1 MRQVVHFGPDLQ
13 QRKCKQSDNKGKTK
27 NMKNDY
33 CCLKNGLTVVYSKT
47 IECLT
52 KAIKKN

>member
-1 MRQVVHFGPDLQ
+1 
-13 QRKCKQSDNKGKTK
+13 
-27 NMKNDY
+27 MKNDY
-33 CCLKNGLTVVYSKT
+33 RCLKNGLTVVYSKT